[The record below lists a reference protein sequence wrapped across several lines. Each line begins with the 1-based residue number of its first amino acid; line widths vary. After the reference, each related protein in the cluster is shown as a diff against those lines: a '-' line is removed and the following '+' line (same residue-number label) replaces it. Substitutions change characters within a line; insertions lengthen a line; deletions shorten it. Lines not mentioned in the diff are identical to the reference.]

1 MKIKYKNEEYNVK
14 TKDAIRIEKRKI
26 LLYLRRIKRFGLRIL
41 YVFKK
46 DLMILFVAIILYVIA
61 VTIIEHKFTQKSIT
75 EIIWGTKSEVF
86 TVFVV
91 VAMNS
96 IIGFERRWRE
106 TIRNW
111 HNIYADY
118 QYRFE
123 RDIYDLF
130 SFSGINMKNEYK
142 MLYTRELLQ
151 NFKNEV
157 EKKEIID
164 NQINRNKIIKVLEKI
179 KNELDDLKEYVLK
192 NDFLEDKDK
201 FSWDYKWLKNKICIL
216 EEKIEDGRTDYKN
229 DLIIIID
236 AIYSIISYTR
246 KTWRTEI
253 NLDREIIDILK
264 IDNKNRIDNHYYLS
278 ALSYKPE
285 K

>member
-1 MKIKYKNEEYNVK
+1 MKIKYKNEKYNVK
-14 TKDAIRIEKRKI
+14 TKDAIKIQKRKI

-41 YVFKK
+41 NVFKK
-46 DLMILFVAIILYVIA
+46 DLMILFVAIILYIIT
-61 VTIIEHKFTQKSIT
+61 VTIIEHKFMQKSII

-106 TIRNW
+106 TIRSW
-111 HNIYADY
+111 HDIYADY

-123 RDIYDLF
+123 RYIYDLF
-130 SFSGINMKNEYK
+130 IFSGINIKDEYK
-142 MLYTRELLQ
+142 MLYTQELLE

-157 EKKEIID
+157 EKKEIIN
-164 NQINRNKIIKVLEKI
+164 NQINKNKIIKVLKKI

-192 NDFLEDKDK
+192 NDFLEDKNK
-201 FSWDYKWLKNKICIL
+201 FSWDYQWLKNNIYIV

-229 DLIIIID
+229 NLINIIN

-264 IDNKNRIDNHYYLS
+264 KDNKSRIDNHYYLS
-278 ALSYKPE
+278 ALSYKP
-285 K
+285 KK